1 LMIFILFFV
10 FFWWLFYSSSLLLFT
25 HSVTNH
31 TITHILWYIGSL
43 VSIVFYVCVCV
54 CVCLDQFFDNNNS
67 FWYLYNWIGI
77 GNCFTIFLDI
87 DEISCWYLLFFF
99 LTSLSS
105 SFNDIIEIHFSQ
117 WILKPPTCT
126 HSFIHSYIRFIIHC
140 ICCWIV
146 YLYLSINDWIMKKK
160 RY

>member
-1 LMIFILFFV
+1 
-10 FFWWLFYSSSLLLFT
+10 
-25 HSVTNH
+25 
-31 TITHILWYIGSL
+31 
-43 VSIVFYVCVCV
+43 
-54 CVCLDQFFDNNNS
+54 
-67 FWYLYNWIGI
+67 
-77 GNCFTIFLDI
+77 
-87 DEISCWYLLFFF
+87 LFFF

-160 RY
+160 DINVNCWFLFGKNRLWESRTKTKIWKCDGTDSNNKWRF